1 MKRSELEH
9 VIRAC
14 SAIVEDNELV
24 VVGSQAI
31 LGQFPLAPAELLLS
45 LELDVY
51 PRNKPE
57 LSIVIDGAIGEHS
70 SFHHTFG
77 YYAHGVSPETAV
89 LPHSWESRLIP
100 VRNENTRDATGWC
113 LEAHDLAVSKVVAGR
128 DKDRDFVAALLKH
141 RMAEG
146 SILKDRLLQLDLDKK
161 RIHELED
168 RLKRWMAEPT

>member
-14 SAIVEDNELV
+14 SAIVGDNELV
-24 VVGSQAI
+24 IVGSQAI
-31 LGQFPLAPAELLLS
+31 LGQFPSAPAELLLS

-70 SFHHTFG
+70 SFHHAFG

-89 LPHSWESRLIP
+89 LPHGWESRLIS

-113 LEAHDLAVSKVVAGR
+113 LEAHDLATSKLAAGR
-128 DKDRDFVAALLKH
+128 EKDHDFVAALLKH
-141 RMAEG
+141 RMAD
-146 SILKDRLLQLDLDKK
+146 SSVLKTRLSQLELDKK
-161 RIHELED
+161 RIQELEQ
-168 RLKRWMAEPT
+168 RLSRLMTETT